1 MARSEQ
7 IYLGRQNRLVRELTR
22 AGQPLGPA
30 DKAAITRVT
39 AHIGPVC
46 LDSADPAHPITYAD
60 GVVTMQ
66 PGLVDGL
73 PIGETECHLAIHDP
87 GNEPHGLAWGSFPVE
102 VVDWPKCEVAP

>member
-46 LDSADPAHPITYAD
+46 LDTDNPAHPITYAD

-66 PGLVDGL
+66 PGLIENL
-73 PIGETECHLAIHDP
+73 PPGETECHLAAYDP
-87 GNEPHGLAWGSFPVE
+87 DHPHGLAWGSFPVE
-102 VVDWPKCEVAP
+102 VLDWPNCEATP